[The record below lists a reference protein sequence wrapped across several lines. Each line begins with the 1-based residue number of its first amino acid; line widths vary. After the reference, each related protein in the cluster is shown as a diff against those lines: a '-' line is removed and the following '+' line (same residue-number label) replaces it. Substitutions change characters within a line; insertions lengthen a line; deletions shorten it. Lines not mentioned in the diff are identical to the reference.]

1 MTRNLQTHETRVE
14 ERAQSVNKFACS
26 REKSQNVTIPGPF
39 VSISLF
45 VAATSMLFISI
56 QLQKD
61 VRVRHSTLLLSLFFS
76 IFSNPLCRARL
87 PAAFYLTFHPLGGRQ
102 PPPVSRPTSP
112 FAPEGGTKLP
122 RGKGNVKRMAGA
134 GLNRL

>member
-1 MTRNLQTHETRVE
+1 M
-14 ERAQSVNKFACS
+14 NKFACS
-26 REKSQNVTIPGPF
+26 RQRRQNVTIPGPF

-45 VAATSMLFISI
+45 AAATSMLFISI

-61 VRVRHSTLLLSLFFS
+61 VRVHRSTLLLSLSLFFS